1 MQVKKYE
8 APTIQEALDHIKRDL
23 GPEAIILQTKSNKKR
38 FGLLSKPSVEVTVA
52 VSERALGKKKAVEKK
67 LTPALREAYQ
77 KLPATQQARVNE
89 KIEATD
95 PLTAT
100 AGRVRDQVQLKSQS
114 TRKYAD
120 ILDEGARA
128 PAPARAAV
136 AGSIPRMRQD
146 FSENTE
152 SLRRIAEDTRKPQT
166 AELLDS
172 SGAQALLKT
181 QALSTPALQEAFE
194 FLLVAGVDKK
204 IAFALLQKAS
214 FSLGEAATR
223 DAEQVMDQIAQELID
238 HTEVSSLLESSRKNE
253 TGRDPMLLALVGPTG
268 VGKTTTLAKIASLA
282 QIKRGLK
289 VGLINFDSYKV
300 AAFDQLATYAQ
311 ILQVPFRSV
320 ANADELKIAISDLQ
334 SMDLILIDTTG
345 RSQKDQESLREMS
358 AALDT
363 IPGVRRELVLS
374 ATTRDTELHDM
385 GRRFGIFRP
394 EGLIFSKLDEAMTC
408 GAILNLTHKLKL
420 PLIAFTTGQR
430 VPEDIEDAT
439 AERLTALILDL

>member
-52 VSERALGKKKAVEKK
+52 VSERALGKKKTVEKK

-77 KLPATQQARVNE
+77 KLPATQQARVHE

-95 PLTAT
+95 PLSAS
-100 AGRVRDQVQLKSQS
+100 AASVRDQVQLKSQS
-114 TRKYAD
+114 TKKYAD
-120 ILDEGARA
+120 ILDEGVRASARG
-128 PAPARAAV
+128 AV
-136 AGSIPRMRQD
+136 AGAVPRVRED
-146 FSENTE
+146 FAQNTE
-152 SLRRIAEDTRKPQT
+152 SLRRIVEETRKPQT

-214 FSLGEAATR
+214 FSLGESACR
-223 DAEQVMDQIAQELID
+223 DSEQVMDQVAQELID
-238 HTEVSSLLESSRKNE
+238 HTEVSSLFENSKKNE

-268 VGKTTTLAKIASLA
+268 VGKTTTLAKIASVA

-334 SMDLILIDTTG
+334 SMDLVLIDTTG

-358 AALDT
+358 LALDA

-385 GRRFGIFRP
+385 GKRFGIFRP

>member
-52 VSERALGKKKAVEKK
+52 VSERSLGKKKTVEKK
-67 LTPALREAYQ
+67 LTPALRDAYQ
-77 KLPATQQARVNE
+77 KLPAAQQAKVND
-89 KIEATD
+89 KIDQSASS
-95 PLTAT
+95 
-100 AGRVRDQVQLKSQS
+100 VRDRVQLKSQA
-114 TRKYAD
+114 TRKYAE
-120 ILDEGARA
+120 ILDDGARA
-128 PAPARAAV
+128 PRSGAAV
-136 AGSIPRMRQD
+136 AAAIPRVREDFLKTPEALRQVAQD
-146 FSENTE
+146 VQ
-152 SLRRIAEDTRKPQT
+152 KPSA

-181 QALSTPALQEAFE
+181 QSLSTPALQEAFE
-194 FLLVAGVDKK
+194 FLIVGGIDKK
-204 IAFALLQKAS
+204 IAFAICQKVA
-214 FSLGEAATR
+214 FTLGEAHLNQP
-223 DAEQVMDQIAQELID
+223 DQVIDQIAQELVEMI
-238 HTEVSSLLESSRKNE
+238 EVSPLLETTKKNSS
-253 TGRDPMLLALVGPTG
+253 GRDPVILALVGPTG

-282 QIKRGLK
+282 QIKRGLR

-320 ANADELKIAISDLQ
+320 ANADELRLAISDLQ
-334 SMDLILIDTTG
+334 AMDLVLIDTTG
-345 RSQKDQESLREMS
+345 RSQKDHESLREMS
-358 AALDT
+358 TALDS

-385 GRRFGIFRP
+385 GKRFGVFRP

-408 GAILNLTHKLKL
+408 GAILNLTQKLKL

-439 AERLTALILDL
+439 AERLAALILDL

>member
-52 VSERALGKKKAVEKK
+52 VSERALGKKKSVEKK

-77 KLPATQQARVNE
+77 KLPATQQAKVHE
-89 KIEATD
+89 KIDAS
-95 PLTAT
+95 
-100 AGRVRDQVQLKSQS
+100 AGSVRDRVQLKSQN
-114 TRKYAD
+114 TRKYAE

-128 PAPARAAV
+128 PMPGAAV
-136 AGSIPRMRQD
+136 AGTVPRVRED
-146 FSENTE
+146 FAGNAE
-152 SLRRIAEDTRKPQT
+152 SLRRIVEETRKPQS

-181 QALSTPALQEAFE
+181 QSLATPALQEAFE
-194 FLLVAGVDKK
+194 FLLIAGVDKK

-214 FSLGEAATR
+214 FSLGEAASR
-223 DAEQVMDQIAQELID
+223 DADQVMDQIAQELID
-238 HTEVSSLLESSRKNE
+238 HTEVAPLLENTRKNE

-282 QIKRGLK
+282 QIKQALK

-345 RSQKDQESLREMS
+345 RSQKDQESLREM
-358 AALDT
+358 ATALDT

-385 GRRFGIFRP
+385 GKRFGIFRP